1 MPKKQHIVNNPI
13 IQAEVATKAQF
24 VKALKDFDKIVF
36 ESVKLRDGLK
46 EVEQT
51 ETIVELTGQLN
62 DSITSGMEVITD
74 AKGVYGKVD
83 WVAET
88 KTYED
93 LESITL
99 SFGAL
104 TFHLQLLEAWTMNPE
119 LGAAINKTIETH
131 EGETNGK

>member
-1 MPKKQHIVNNPI
+1 MPKTQHIVNNPV

-51 ETIVELTGQLN
+51 ETIVELTSQLN

-74 AKGVYGKVD
+74 AKEVYGKVD
-83 WVAET
+83 WGAET

-93 LESITL
+93 LESVTL

-131 EGETNGK
+131 KGDTNGK